1 MNYSGMIKY
10 LPAVLLFCS
19 CTESG
24 LLLRERERFA
34 VHFSASGIG
43 MEVTTRASSP
53 LSDNTTL
60 RILAFRRVGQSPDL
74 QADEYMGE
82 GTYRASSGNGSL
94 TPVHSLLLRAGSYD
108 FYALTPETA
117 TASGG
122 GGGSGIPG
130 GGGGT
135 TAPPYTVSV
144 GHGMDYATSL
154 TEVEDVR
161 SARRFLKKVDRGID
175 IDALTFYPLNK
186 HTSPEDI
193 SGYLKPLLAGQSMGV
208 ISEAGCPAVAD
219 PGADVVAIAQRKNL
233 KVVPLVGPSS
243 IIMSV
248 MGSGFNGQS
257 FAFHGYLPIE
267 PGERAKRIKVLEQRV
282 YAEDQTQLFIETPYR
297 NNKMAED
304 ILKNCRPQTKLCI
317 AANITCE
324 GEYIKTKTIKEWQ
337 GKLPDL
343 SKIPCIFLIYK

>member
-1 MNYSGMIKY
+1 METALY
-10 LPAVLLFCS
+10 LLP
-19 CTESG
+19 
-24 LLLRERERFA
+24 
-34 VHFSASGIG
+34 
-43 MEVTTRASSP
+43 VT
-53 LSDNTTL
+53 LGD
-60 RILAFRRVGQSPDL
+60 
-74 QADEYMGE
+74 
-82 GTYRASSGNGSL
+82 
-94 TPVHSLLLRAGSYD
+94 TPVENVLPVYNKEIIL
-108 FYALTPETA
+108 
-117 TASGG
+117 
-122 GGGSGIPG
+122 GIK
-130 GGGGT
+130 
-135 TAPPYTVSV
+135 
-144 GHGMDYATSL
+144 HFI
-154 TEVEDVR
+154 VEDVR
-161 SARRFLKKVDRGID
+161 SARRFLKKVERSID
-175 IDALTFYPLNK
+175 IDSLTFYPLNK

-193 SGYLKPLLAGQSMGV
+193 SGYLKPLMS
-208 ISEAGCPAVAD
+208 
-219 PGADVVAIAQRKNL
+219 GADVVAIAQRKNL

-282 YAEDQTQLFIETPYR
+282 YSEDQTQLFIETPYR

-324 GEYIKTKTIKEWQ
+324 GEYIKTKTVKEWQ